1 MNKRLILNLYDDGS
15 ISVKPVTTW
24 LELVSFVNTMNKI
37 LKQCQQARMES
48 LCEQRQ
54 EALDEYRKQYEAVN
68 HEQDQWTSGQDEI
81 DGMDILQAAIM
92 SIAQ

>member
-37 LKQCQQARMES
+37 LKQCQQARMDS

-68 HEQDQWTSGQDEI
+68 QDQRTSGQDEI